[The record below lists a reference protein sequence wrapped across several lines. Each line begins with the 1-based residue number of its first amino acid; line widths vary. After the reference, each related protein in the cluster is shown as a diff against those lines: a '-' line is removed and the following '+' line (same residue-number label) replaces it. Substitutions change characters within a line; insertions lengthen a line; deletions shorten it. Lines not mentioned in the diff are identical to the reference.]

1 MDQVLS
7 LVPEQAKNQVEQL
20 LNTSKVSIK
29 ITKKRQTKHG
39 DFRKNGNGSSL
50 ITLNTTSNP
59 FRFLITLLHEL
70 AHFRVSQSVQYQI
83 KPHGKEWKNT
93 YRETLLPFLNPE
105 IFPEPLCTLLAS
117 HMINPKAST
126 DRDFALVM
134 ALKKYDPQ
142 SSCCPIFEL
151 KDGQQFELENGRKFV
166 KIKKRR
172 TRFEC
177 KELDSGKIYLFSPH
191 AEVTPAAPEVSSL
204 R

>member
-59 FRFLITLLHEL
+59 YRFLITLLHEL
-70 AHFRVSQSVQYQI
+70 AHFRVSQSVQYRI

-93 YRETLLPFLNPE
+93 YRETLLPFLNP
-105 IFPEPLCTLLAS
+105 
-117 HMINPKAST
+117 
-126 DRDFALVM
+126 
-134 ALKKYDPQ
+134 
-142 SSCCPIFEL
+142 
-151 KDGQQFELENGRKFV
+151 
-166 KIKKRR
+166 
-172 TRFEC
+172 
-177 KELDSGKIYLFSPH
+177 
-191 AEVTPAAPEVSSL
+191 
-204 R
+204 

>member
-20 LNTSKVSIK
+20 LNISKVSIK
-29 ITKKRQTKHG
+29 ITKKRLTKHG

-59 FRFLITLLHEL
+59 YRFLITLLHEL
-70 AHFRVSQSVQYQI
+70 AHFRVSQSVQYRI

-93 YRETLLPFLNPE
+93 YRDILLPFLNPE

-134 ALKKYDPQ
+134 ALKKHDPP
-142 SSCCPIFEL
+142 SSTCPIFEL
-151 KDGQQFELENGRKFV
+151 KDGLQFELENGRKFV

-177 KELDSGKIYLFSPH
+177 KELDSGKVYLFSPH
-191 AEVTPAAPEVSSL
+191 AEVVPAAPKASSL

>member
-134 ALKKYDPQ
+134 ALKKYDPP

-191 AEVTPAAPEVSSL
+191 AEVLPAAPEASSL